1 LEFIIPQSPAE
12 YEGSFMKRIVSASL
26 LLAILMV
33 MPAHAQKYGI
43 SSQFLDNGLEVI
55 VIENPAVPLVT
66 IEIVVKN
73 GGYTE
78 PPELDGLSHLY
89 EHMFFKANKNIPQQE
104 AFLERTRELG
114 MVWNGTTSQERVN
127 YYFTLHKDFLDDGM
141 EFMRDA
147 IRYPLF
153 LQEELVRERPVVTGE
168 FDRNE
173 ASPFFHWQN
182 AMSRLMWHKYW
193 SRKNVIGDREVILT
207 ATEAKMRKI
216 QNRYYVPNNSAIL
229 IAGDVNPRQAF
240 AMAEKWLGD
249 WPRGN
254 DPFVEFPVPEHP
266 PLDSSSQVTVI
277 QPVNAITIGVQW
289 HGPKMLE
296 DIKSTFAADV
306 FSFAISQPNSRFQQ
320 MLVDSG
326 LVDFAGLGYQT
337 LVHTGPISLNAR
349 CSADRYERAMAAIQ
363 NEVAHFADDDYVTDE
378 QIEYAKNQLEI
389 GEIQG
394 QEQTSNFVHTVSYWW
409 STGGLDYYLNYLD
422 NLRAVKRSDI
432 QGYVKR
438 YIIGKYNVTG
448 ILASQEDAESLGLAG
463 GM

>member
-1 LEFIIPQSPAE
+1 
-12 YEGSFMKRIVSASL
+12 MKRIAIASL
-26 LLAILMV
+26 LLAIILV
-33 MPAHAQKYGI
+33 LPAQAQKYGI
-43 SSQFLDNGLEVI
+43 SSRTLDNGLEVI
-55 VIENPAVPLVT
+55 VIENSTVPLVT

-73 GGYTE
+73 GAYTE

-89 EHMFFKANKNIPQQE
+89 EHMFFKANKNIPEQE
-104 AFLERTRELG
+104 AFMERTRELG
-114 MVWNGTTSQERVN
+114 MVWNGTTSSERVN
-127 YYFTLHKDFLDDGM
+127 YYFTLHKDFLDEGM

-153 LQEELVRERPVVTGE
+153 LQEELIRERPVVTGE

-193 SRKNVIGDREVILT
+193 SRKNVIGDRDIILT

-216 QNRYYVPNNSAIL
+216 QNRYYIPNNSAIL

-240 AMAEKWLGD
+240 EVAEKWLGE
-249 WPRGN
+249 WPRGD
-254 DPFVEFPVPEHP
+254 DPFVEFPIPEHP
-266 PLDSSSQVTVI
+266 PLDSSSLVTVI
-277 QPVNAITIGVQW
+277 QDVNAVTIGKQW

-296 DIKSTFAADV
+296 DVKATFAADV

-326 LVDFAGLGYQT
+326 LVDRVSLAYQT
-337 LVHTGPISLNAR
+337 LVYTGPISCNAR
-349 CSADRYERAMAAIQ
+349 TSVDRYEKAMAALQ
-363 NEVAHFADDDYVTDE
+363 NEIDHFADDDYLTDE

-389 GEIQG
+389 SEIQG

-409 STGGLDYYLNYLD
+409 STGGLDYYLNYLE
-422 NLRAVKRSDI
+422 NLRAVNREDI
-432 QGYVKR
+432 QHYVKK
-438 YIIGKYNVTG
+438 YIIGKNNVTG
-448 ILASQEDAESLGLAG
+448 ILASQEDAVALGLAG